1 MSLAGYLS
9 EYSLAE
15 IFHFVQD
22 GNKTGLLSLAT
33 PLNMSIE
40 PEIGSTKST
49 INAYYIS
56 FQGGRIMSVVNGSEH
71 KTLLKTIEQRRWLP
85 PEQIATIET
94 QLSLLPQPL
103 GIYLKSRNLINT
115 EQLTLLFNSQV
126 IAPICKLFEIDR
138 GQFKFNPQ
146 ARLNNAEMTGI
157 SLTAQ
162 EISLLGLRMLK
173 NWSGLTAKL
182 PAPEF
187 ALQRFSTELNGLRLD
202 SQEFKVWQLAL
213 GEISIAK
220 IAEKLELEIVKVQQ
234 IGFRL
239 NSIGLVQEVSIEP
252 PQPPID
258 QMRDAPKPIC
268 VGGGNANTPVS
279 ASFLSNLMG
288 FLKKKG

>member
-22 GNKTGLLSLAT
+22 GNQTGLLS
-33 PLNMSIE
+33 IE
-40 PEIGSTKST
+40 PISGSTKST
-49 INAYYIS
+49 SNTYSLS
-56 FQGGRIMSVVNGSEH
+56 FQSGRIMSVINGWEH
-71 KTLLKTIEQRRWLP
+71 KPLLKTIEQRRWLTP
-85 PEQIATIET
+85 AQISTIET

-103 GIYLKSRNLINT
+103 GTYLKSRNLINT
-115 EQLTLLFNSQV
+115 EQLTLLFNSHV
-126 IAPICKLFEIDR
+126 IATTCKLFELHD
-138 GQFKFNPQ
+138 GQFKFDPEV
-146 ARLNNAEMTGI
+146 RLNHAEMTGI

-162 EISLLGLRMLK
+162 ELALLGLRMLK
-173 NWSGLTAKL
+173 NWDGLTAKL

-187 ALQRFSTELNGLRLD
+187 ALQRFSTELKGIRLD

-213 GEISIAK
+213 GEMSIAQ
-220 IAEKLELEIVKVQQ
+220 IAEKLELEIARVQQ
-234 IGFRL
+234 ISFRL
-239 NSIGLVQEVSIEP
+239 SSIGLVQELSVEP

-258 QMRDAPKPIC
+258 QMRDVPKPIC
-268 VGGGNANTPVS
+268 VGGGNANTPIS

>member
-22 GNKTGLLSLAT
+22 GNQTGLLS
-33 PLNMSIE
+33 IE
-40 PEIGSTKST
+40 PELGLTKST
-49 INAYYIS
+49 SNTYFLS
-56 FQGGRIMSVVNGSEH
+56 FQGGRIMSVINGLEH
-71 KTLLKTIEQRRWLP
+71 KTLLKTIEQRRWLTP
-85 PEQIATIET
+85 AQITTIET

-103 GIYLKSRNLINT
+103 GTYLKSRNLINT

-126 IAPICKLFEIDR
+126 IATTCKLFELDR
-138 GQFKFNPQ
+138 GQFKFDPE
-146 ARLNNAEMTGI
+146 ARLNHAEMTGI

-162 EISLLGLRMLK
+162 EVALLGLRMLK
-173 NWSGLTAKL
+173 NWDGLTSKL
-182 PAPEF
+182 PTPES

-202 SQEFKVWQLAL
+202 SQELKVWQLAI

-220 IAEKLELEIVKVQQ
+220 IAEKLELGIARVQQ

-239 NSIGLVQEVSIEP
+239 SSIGLVQEVSVEP

>member
-22 GNKTGLLSLAT
+22 GNQTGLLS
-33 PLNMSIE
+33 IE
-40 PEIGSTKST
+40 PELGLTKST
-49 INAYYIS
+49 SNTYFLS
-56 FQGGRIMSVVNGSEH
+56 FQGGRIMSVINGLEH
-71 KTLLKTIEQRRWLP
+71 KTLLKTIEQRRWLTP
-85 PEQIATIET
+85 AQITTIET

-103 GIYLKSRNLINT
+103 GTYLKSRNLINT
-115 EQLTLLFNSQV
+115 EQLILLFNSQV
-126 IAPICKLFEIDR
+126 IAPTCKLFELDR
-138 GQFKFNPQ
+138 GQFKFDSE
-146 ARLNNAEMTGI
+146 ARLNHAEMTGI

-162 EISLLGLRMLK
+162 EVALLGLRMLK
-173 NWSGLTAKL
+173 NWDGLTSKL
-182 PAPEF
+182 PTPES

-202 SQEFKVWQLAL
+202 SQELKVWQLAL

-220 IAEKLELEIVKVQQ
+220 IAEKLELGIVRVQQ

-239 NSIGLVQEVSIEP
+239 SSIGLVQEVSVEP

>member
-22 GNKTGLLSLAT
+22 GNQTGLLS
-33 PLNMSIE
+33 IE
-40 PEIGSTKST
+40 PELGLTKST
-49 INAYYIS
+49 SNTYFLS
-56 FQGGRIMSVVNGSEH
+56 FQGGRIMSVINGLEH
-71 KTLLKTIEQRRWLP
+71 KTLLKTIEQRRWLTP
-85 PEQIATIET
+85 AQITTIET

-103 GIYLKSRNLINT
+103 GTYLKSRNLINT

-126 IAPICKLFEIDR
+126 IATTCKLFELDR
-138 GQFKFNPQ
+138 GQFKFNPE
-146 ARLNNAEMTGI
+146 ARLNHAEMTGI

-162 EISLLGLRMLK
+162 EVALLGLRMLK
-173 NWSGLTAKL
+173 NWDGLTSKL
-182 PAPEF
+182 PTPES

-202 SQEFKVWQLAL
+202 SQELKVWQLAL

-220 IAEKLELEIVKVQQ
+220 IAEKLELGIARVQQ

-239 NSIGLVQEVSIEP
+239 SSIGLVQEVSVEP